1 MKRKDFRT
9 NKVLDP
15 LPYKKTSSE
24 ETVCY
29 RYDDTKPQHCLLSVS
44 VPCSNA
50 ETEPIQI
57 AKRVIRN
64 SIIPLEFTGWIDP
77 LPIGGS
83 IAHASGI
90 ETYEISVNEVVNGI
104 VSTSKVFSQ
113 KLGLSNT
120 SLILNLTS
128 NLPRLYAINLE
139 VKDVADNV
147 QQARR
152 FVLYDSNTDISSRE
166 DKPFFVSS
174 ASASSKYMWQ
184 THHNDIC
191 LNWKDHFMNKF
202 YMENSLLGE
211 INPDPHGLI
220 TGIYEQQNGTLPV
233 TGTPNVYGITEFRF
247 SWSSNGTSTANTVTV
262 PDPLNQSYCHSFS
275 LKDGQTYTLSIEA
288 IDIVN
293 NRLSESRKV
302 HIDRTVPHINNIWLT
317 KNGVKRLYV
326 HDDIDLS
333 KMNLTFEAFDP
344 HSGLLNI
351 EWRFGIMDSGL
362 TLGTGVIGIAILEK
376 VAFKLFIKIAHYSV

>member
-1 MKRKDFRT
+1 MKRNDFRT

-29 RYDDTKPQHCLLSVS
+29 RYDDTKPQHCLMSVS

-57 AKRVIRN
+57 ANRVIRQ
-64 SIIPLEFTGWIDP
+64 SIIPLKFTGWIDP
-77 LPIGGS
+77 MPTGGS
-83 IAHASGI
+83 VSHASGI
-90 ETYEISVNEVVNGI
+90 ESYEISVNEVVNGI

-120 SLILNLTS
+120 SLTLNLTS
-128 NLPRLYAINLE
+128 DLPRLYAINLE
-139 VKDVADNV
+139 VKDIADNV

-152 FVLYDSNTDISSRE
+152 FVLYDSNTEISSRE
-166 DKPFFVSS
+166 DIPFFVSS
-174 ASASSKYMWQ
+174 ASVSSKFVWQ

-191 LNWKDHFMNKF
+191 LNWKGHFMNKF

-220 TGIYEQQNGTLPV
+220 TGIYEQQNGTLPL
-233 TGTPNVYGITEFRF
+233 TGTPNVYGIIDFRF
-247 SWSSNGTSTANTVTV
+247 SWSLNGNSTAYTITV
-262 PDPLNQSYCHSFS
+262 PDPLNQSYCHSFA
-275 LKDGQTYTLSIEA
+275 LKDGQTYTLNIEA

-293 NRLSESRKV
+293 NTLSESRKV

-317 KNGVKRLYV
+317 KDGVKRLYV

-333 KMNLTFEAFDP
+333 KMNLTFEALDQ

-351 EWRFGIMDSGL
+351 EWTFEIMDSGL
-362 TLGTGVIGIAILEK
+362 ALGTGVIGVAIVEK
-376 VAFKLFIKIAHYSV
+376 VAFKILMQIIHSSV